1 MSDALVTDDRP
12 PRVSDAAHA
21 RLLILAWVIALGS
34 YLALLI
40 QTIGFEVFGVL
51 NFSQVAVGTILVL
64 RRPGNVIGPLLVVI
78 GSGMTVVYAA
88 CVTAD
93 TLAAGGD
100 VMAAGWVALVANVAT
115 VPILWVGN
123 VALWL
128 LVSGDR
134 PPTPARL
141 LILAWVIGV
150 TSYLAILTQTI
161 GFEVFG
167 VLNFS
172 QVAVGTILVR
182 RRPGNVIGPLLVV
195 IGVGWT
201 VVYAACVTADTLAG
215 GGDVVAAGWV
225 ALVANVATVPLLWV
239 GNIALWLLFP
249 GDRSLTP
256 GERRF
261 LVISGVWALAGT
273 AVTAFALPQ
282 PLGPDSPTQP
292 HPFLDGVDEG
302 SIGTILGGLF
312 VVPMFL
318 CGIVLAIRLI
328 VRGRRTDAV
337 ERRQIVV
344 VAVGVVLY
352 LSLLLVNGF
361 AQPLG
366 SPDERAFLV
375 LDGVAKLVLAVAFG
389 VAIMRYRLYEID
401 AIISKSV
408 AYLGLAVSIT
418 ALYAAI
424 VVVPLLIIGLPEDG
438 GPGLALP
445 IAATAVVA
453 VLFEPIRSRLQHWAN
468 RLVYGDRATPQ
479 EVLSQLTDRL
489 SENAAGGSTDE
500 LARLLAAGT
509 GAEQAVVWVRTGDR
523 LVADG
528 SWPTGLAAVEPADTD
543 GAAPDAFS
551 MVEPVRHHDDPLGA
565 LSITKPAD
573 DPVTPADRELLAD
586 VAAGA
591 ALVLRNLR
599 LNHEL
604 EERANEVRESRRR
617 LIAAQDAERHRLER
631 NLHDGAQQE
640 VVALKVKLGL
650 AKTIA
655 GREGAEDI
663 ATMVDALAD
672 TTQGAVDAMR
682 AVAHGIY
689 PPLLEAEG
697 LAVALTAV
705 ARTSP
710 VPLTIETDGV
720 GRHERRVEETV
731 YFCVLEAIDTAHMAG
746 ARNLHVTVTD
756 TDRHLE
762 LTIDHDA
769 PSDIDLTT
777 MDDRID
783 AIDGT
788 LSTHEHL
795 GPDTTHSVTCLIPTA
810 EPMASLR

>member
-1 MSDALVTDDRP
+1 MSNALVTDDRSL
-12 PRVSDAAHA
+12 RFSDAARA
-21 RLLILAWVIALGS
+21 RLLV
-34 YLALLI
+34 
-40 QTIGFEVFGVL
+40 
-51 NFSQVAVGTILVL
+51 
-64 RRPGNVIGPLLVVI
+64 
-78 GSGMTVVYAA
+78 
-88 CVTAD
+88 
-93 TLAAGGD
+93 
-100 VMAAGWVALVANVAT
+100 
-115 VPILWVGN
+115 
-123 VALWL
+123 
-128 LVSGDR
+128 
-134 PPTPARL
+134 
-141 LILAWVIGV
+141 LAWVIGLG
-150 TSYLAILTQTI
+150 SYLAILTQTI

-172 QVAVGTILVR
+172 QVAVGTILVL

-249 GDRSLTP
+249 GDRPRTP

-273 AVTAFALPQ
+273 IVTAFALPQ

-389 VAIMRYRLYEID
+389 VAIMRYKLYEID

-408 AYLGLAVSIT
+408 AYLGLAVSIA
-418 ALYAAI
+418 ALYAAV

-438 GPGLALP
+438 GPGLVLP
-445 IAATAVVA
+445 IVATAVVA

-468 RLVYGDRATPQ
+468 RLVYGNRATPQ

-489 SENAAGGSTDE
+489 SENAADGSTDE

-509 GAEQAVVWVRTGDR
+509 GAEQAVVWLRAGEH
-523 LVADG
+523 LIADG
-528 SWPTGLAAVEPADTD
+528 AWPTGLAAVGPADTD
-543 GAAPDAFS
+543 GATPDAFS
-551 MVEPVRHHDDPLGA
+551 MFEPVRHHDVALGA

-599 LNHEL
+599 LNRQL
-604 EERANEVRESRRR
+604 EERAIEVRESRRR

-631 NLHDGAQQE
+631 DLHDGAQQE

-650 AKTIA
+650 ARTIA

-663 ATMVDALAD
+663 ATMVDTLAD

-697 LAVALTAV
+697 LAAALAAV

-710 VPLTIETDGV
+710 VPLTMETDGV
-720 GRHERRVEETV
+720 GRQERRVEETV

-746 ARNLHVTVTD
+746 ARNVHVAVID
-756 TDRHLE
+756 KDRHVA
-762 LTIDHDA
+762 LTIEHDA
-769 PSDIDLTT
+769 GGTADLTVVT
-777 MDDRID
+777 DRID
-783 AIDGT
+783 AIGGT
-788 LSTHEHL
+788 VTTEQCAA
-795 GPDTTHSVTCLIPTA
+795 GTTHLTCRIPTT
-810 EPMASLR
+810 EPAVAPA

>member
-1 MSDALVTDDRP
+1 
-12 PRVSDAAHA
+12 
-21 RLLILAWVIALGS
+21 
-34 YLALLI
+34 
-40 QTIGFEVFGVL
+40 
-51 NFSQVAVGTILVL
+51 
-64 RRPGNVIGPLLVVI
+64 
-78 GSGMTVVYAA
+78 
-88 CVTAD
+88 
-93 TLAAGGD
+93 
-100 VMAAGWVALVANVAT
+100 
-115 VPILWVGN
+115 
-123 VALWL
+123 
-128 LVSGDR
+128 
-134 PPTPARL
+134 
-141 LILAWVIGV
+141 
-150 TSYLAILTQTI
+150 
-161 GFEVFG
+161 
-167 VLNFS
+167 
-172 QVAVGTILVR
+172 
-182 RRPGNVIGPLLVV
+182 
-195 IGVGWT
+195 
-201 VVYAACVTADTLAG
+201 
-215 GGDVVAAGWV
+215 
-225 ALVANVATVPLLWV
+225 
-239 GNIALWLLFP
+239 
-249 GDRSLTP
+249 
-256 GERRF
+256 
-261 LVISGVWALAGT
+261 
-273 AVTAFALPQ
+273 
-282 PLGPDSPTQP
+282 
-292 HPFLDGVDEG
+292 
-302 SIGTILGGLF
+302 
-312 VVPMFL
+312 MFL

-328 VRGRRTDAV
+328 VRGRRSDAV

-401 AIISKSV
+401 SIISKSV

-438 GPGLALP
+438 GPGLVLP

-509 GAEQAVVWVRTGDR
+509 GAEQAVVWLRTGDR

-543 GAAPDAFS
+543 GAAPDPFS
-551 MVEPVRHHDDPLGA
+551 MVEPVRHHDVPLGA

-591 ALVLRNLR
+591 ALVLRNLA
-599 LNHEL
+599 LNREL
-604 EERANEVRESRRR
+604 EERAVEVRESRRR

-631 NLHDGAQQE
+631 DLHDGAQQE

-655 GREGAEDI
+655 GREGAEEI
-663 ATMVDALAD
+663 ATMVDTLAD
-672 TTQGAVDAMR
+672 TTQEAVDAMR

-731 YFCVLEAIDTAHMAG
+731 YFCVLEAIDAAHMAG

-769 PSDIDLTT
+769 PHRHRPHLRRRPHRRHRRHPQHPRTPRPRHHPSLTC
-777 MDDRID
+777 
-783 AIDGT
+783 
-788 LSTHEHL
+788 H
-795 GPDTTHSVTCLIPTA
+795 IPTA
-810 EPMASLR
+810 QPMATSDEPHTRHPHHQPITSTTGIQTPEAAAPEARPPSRGPAPGGRRAVRRSRRHGVAVRPSAGVIAQTVANATFVVVGGLIVLRRPGNLIGPLVVAFGLGFESLHRSRRARRGDQRCGDDGSR